1 MSAPAGLSRP
11 TTAVPGP
18 GETAARNAVA
28 LVFAVNGFLFA
39 SWVARLPAVRSDLG
53 VTPGRLGLVLLA
65 LSVGAV
71 VALPFAGWLTHRL
84 GARRTVRAGAVLAAL
99 AFVVAG
105 AAVAVQSLPL
115 LVVALFAYGFGVGGW
130 DVAMNVE
137 AAVVEQA
144 LRRPIM
150 PRFHA
155 GFSLGSVAGAAV
167 GAGAAALALPV
178 AVHFTIIG
186 AAAAVAV
193 VLGVRHFLPAGALVR
208 EAGAG
213 VTGERGSVLRAWR
226 EPRTLAIGL
235 FVLGMA
241 FVEGTANDWLALA
254 MVDGYRVEP
263 YVGALAFGL
272 LVASMTATRLAG
284 PALLERWGRVAVLR
298 GGALLV
304 ILGVL
309 LVVGGGR
316 LVPVIGTAAALAVAT
331 VGVVAWGAGGALGF
345 PVGMS
350 AASDD
355 PVRSAVRVG
364 VVSTVGYTAFLAGP
378 PLLGLLGDVV
388 GVANALLGALVAV
401 VLSLLTV
408 GALKPPAPQR

>member
-1 MSAPAGLSRP
+1 MSAPAGLSRR

-28 LVFAVNGFLFA
+28 VVFAVNGFLFA
-39 SWVARLPAVRSDLG
+39 SWVARLPAVRSDLD
-53 VTPGRLGLVLLA
+53 VTPGRLGMVLLA

-71 VALPFAGWLTHRL
+71 VALPLAGWLTHRL

-99 AFVVAG
+99 AFLVAG
-105 AAVAVQSLPL
+105 AAVALQSLPL

-155 GFSLGSVAGAAV
+155 GFSLGSVTGAAV

-178 AVHFTIIG
+178 AVHFTVVG
-186 AAAAVAV
+186 VAAAVAV
-193 VLGVRHFLPAGALVR
+193 VLAVRHFLPAGAVVR
-208 EAGAG
+208 GPGSA
-213 VTGERGSVLRAWR
+213 VERGSVLRAWR

-254 MVDGYRVEP
+254 MVDGYQVEP

-272 LVASMTATRLAG
+272 LVASMTATRLVG

-304 ILGVL
+304 VLGVL

-316 LVPVIGTAAALAVAT
+316 LVPLIGTPGALALAA
-331 VGVVAWGAGGALGF
+331 VGVVAWGGGGALGF

-364 VVSTVGYTAFLAGP
+364 VVSTVGYAAFLAGP

-388 GVANALLGALVAV
+388 GVTNALLGALAAV
-401 VLSLLTV
+401 VLSLLTA
-408 GALKPPAPQR
+408 GALRPPALQR